1 MLKIQQ
7 ESNCKASSK
16 YVEKIQNFIDDK
28 VREKAIK
35 KREHEEEKKKKDQ
48 ESLKTLVKQAKS
60 GTKPEVTIKQ
70 IAMDAGVTDAED
82 ISKEPKYNFKLK
94 KEEKKYFR
102 DFHDFVKRNKSYKY
116 AREVQAKEMQKINEE
131 KAAFEKMIATSSK
144 E

>member
-35 KREHEEEKKKKDQ
+35 KKESEEEKKKKDQ
-48 ESLKTLVKQAKS
+48 ESLKSLVKQAKS

-82 ISKEPKYNFKLK
+82 IAKEPKYNFKLK

-102 DFHDFVKRNKSYKY
+102 DFNDFVKRNKSYKY
-116 AREVQAKEMQKINEE
+116 AREVQAKEMQKLNEE